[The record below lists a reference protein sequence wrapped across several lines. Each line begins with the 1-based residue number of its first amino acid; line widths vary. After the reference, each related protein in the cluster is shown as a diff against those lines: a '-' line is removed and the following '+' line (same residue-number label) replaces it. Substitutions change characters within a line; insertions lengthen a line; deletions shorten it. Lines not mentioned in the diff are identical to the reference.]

1 MMALTLFG
9 AARRNMSIHS
19 DIMYRHKAIMYR
31 HNAMAPAVPALSRD
45 LDRAGG
51 AVAVEAPAQ
60 GRGGGAGSR
69 RRALTVGRPA

>member
-1 MMALTLFG
+1 
-9 AARRNMSIHS
+9 
-19 DIMYRHKAIMYR
+19 MYR